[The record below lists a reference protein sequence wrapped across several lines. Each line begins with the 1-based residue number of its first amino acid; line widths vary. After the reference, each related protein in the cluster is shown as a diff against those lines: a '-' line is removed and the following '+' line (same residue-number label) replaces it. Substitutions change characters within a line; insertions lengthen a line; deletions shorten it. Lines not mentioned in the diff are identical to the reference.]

1 MRNYI
6 LRRLLHSVGV
16 LWGVTV
22 VVFLILHLTGDPVTL
37 LVPIDATQETVDLLR
52 REMGLDDPLYVQY
65 GRFIRGAIQG
75 DFGFSYRQSE
85 EALSLVLDRLPATLQ
100 LSFISLALA
109 LVVAVPVGI
118 ISAVKSNTL
127 PDRVGMVFA
136 LLGQAIPVFWL
147 GIMLILIFAVTFPLF
162 PAAGKGTLRH
172 LVLPSITLSMFL
184 MARITRVVRTSMLEV
199 LEQDYVRTARAKGL
213 RELVVIGKHTLKNA
227 AIPII
232 TIVGLEL
239 GTLLGGA
246 VITETVF
253 AWPGVGRLA
262 VKAIYNRDFP
272 VVQASVF
279 MLSLIFIALNFL
291 VDILYTYI
299 DPRVKFD

>member
-1 MRNYI
+1 M
-6 LRRLLHSVGV
+6 
-16 LWGVTV
+16 TV

-37 LVPIDATQETVDLLR
+37 LVPIDATQETVDLIR
-52 REMGLDDPLYVQY
+52 HEMGLDDPLYVQY
-65 GRFIRGAIQG
+65 GRFIKGAIQG
-75 DFGFSYRQSE
+75 DFGFSYRQSQ

-147 GIMLILIFAVTFPLF
+147 GIMLILIFAVTFQLL

-184 MARITRVVRTSMLEV
+184 MARITRMVRTSMLEV
-199 LEQDYVRTARAKGL
+199 LEQDYVRTARSKGL

-272 VVQASVF
+272 VVQATVF
-279 MLSLIFIALNFL
+279 MLSLIFIVLNFL

>member
-1 MRNYI
+1 M
-6 LRRLLHSVGV
+6 
-16 LWGVTV
+16 TV

-37 LVPIDATQETVDLLR
+37 LVPIDATQETVDMIR

-65 GRFIRGAIQG
+65 GRFIKGAIQG
-75 DFGFSYRQSE
+75 NFGFSYRQNQ
-85 EALSLVLDRLPATLQ
+85 EALSLVLDRLPATLE
-100 LSFISLALA
+100 LSFISLTLA

-118 ISAVKSNTL
+118 ISSVKSNTL
-127 PDRVGMVFA
+127 PDRLGMVFA

-147 GIMLILIFAVTFPLF
+147 GIMLILIFAVTFQLF

-199 LEQDYVRTARAKGL
+199 LEQDYVRTARSKGL
-213 RELVVIGKHTLKNA
+213 RELVVIGRHTLKNA
-227 AIPII
+227 AMPII

-262 VKAIYNRDFP
+262 VKAIYNHDFP
-272 VVQASVF
+272 VVQAAVF

-299 DPRVKFD
+299 DPRVRFD

>member
-1 MRNYI
+1 
-6 LRRLLHSVGV
+6 
-16 LWGVTV
+16 VTV

-37 LVPIDATQETVDLLR
+37 LVPIDATQETVDMIR

-65 GRFIRGAIQG
+65 GRFIKGAIQG

-100 LSFISLALA
+100 LSFIGLVLAL
-109 LVVAVPVGI
+109 LVAVPVGI

-172 LVLPSITLSMFL
+172 LVLPSITLAMFL

-199 LEQDYVRTARAKGL
+199 LEQDYVRTARSKGL

>member
-1 MRNYI
+1 
-6 LRRLLHSVGV
+6 
-16 LWGVTV
+16 
-22 VVFLILHLTGDPVTL
+22 
-37 LVPIDATQETVDLLR
+37 
-52 REMGLDDPLYVQY
+52 
-65 GRFIRGAIQG
+65 
-75 DFGFSYRQSE
+75 
-85 EALSLVLDRLPATLQ
+85 
-100 LSFISLALA
+100 
-109 LVVAVPVGI
+109 
-118 ISAVKSNTL
+118 
-127 PDRVGMVFA
+127 MVFA

-172 LVLPSITLSMFL
+172 LVLPSITLAMFL

>member
-1 MRNYI
+1 M
-6 LRRLLHSVGV
+6 
-16 LWGVTV
+16 TV

-37 LVPIDATQETVDLLR
+37 LVPIDATQETVDMIR

-65 GRFIRGAIQG
+65 GRFIKGAIQG
-75 DFGFSYRQSE
+75 NFGFSYRQNQ
-85 EALSLVLDRLPATLQ
+85 EALSLVLDRLPATLE
-100 LSFISLALA
+100 LSFISLTLA

-118 ISAVKSNTL
+118 ISSVKSNTL
-127 PDRVGMVFA
+127 PDRLGMVFA

-147 GIMLILIFAVTFPLF
+147 GIMLILIFAVTFQLF

-172 LVLPSITLSMFL
+172 LVLPSITLAMFL

-199 LEQDYVRTARAKGL
+199 LEQDYVRTARSKGL
-213 RELVVIGKHTLKNA
+213 RELVVIGRHTLKNA
-227 AIPII
+227 AMPII

-262 VKAIYNRDFP
+262 VKAIYNHDFP
-272 VVQASVF
+272 VVQAAVF

-299 DPRVKFD
+299 DPRVRFD

>member
-1 MRNYI
+1 MRSYI
-6 LRRLLHSVGV
+6 FRRLLHSIAV

-37 LVPIDATQETVDLLR
+37 LVPIDATQETVDMIR
-52 REMGLDDPLYVQY
+52 REMGLNDPIYIQY
-65 GRFIRGAIQG
+65 GRFIKGAIRG
-75 DFGFSYRQSE
+75 DFGFSYRQNQ

-100 LSFISLALA
+100 LSFVSLALA
-109 LVVAVPVGI
+109 LVVSIPVGI
-118 ISAVKSNTL
+118 ISSVKSNTL
-127 PDRVGMVFA
+127 PDRVGMIFA

-147 GIMLILIFAVTFPLF
+147 GIMLILIFAVTFPIF

-199 LEQDYVRTARAKGL
+199 LEQDYVRTARSKGL
-213 RELVVIGKHTLKNA
+213 RELVVIGRHTLKNA
-227 AIPII
+227 AMPIV

-272 VVQASVF
+272 VVQATVF
-279 MLSLIFIALNFL
+279 MLSLIFIALNFM